1 MRLIVLAGLAC
12 LLCSAS
18 ANFHQAEFI
27 PTSRRAQFHGV
38 RLESSMCLPYTA
50 VGHVAPL
57 KNRRDCMCVLL
68 LSWNHHIQY
77 NLLFKHLKVFEQH
90 V

>member
-38 RLESSMCLPYTA
+38 RLESSMCSPYTA
-50 VGHVAPL
+50 VGHVAPVEN
-57 KNRRDCMCVLL
+57 KRGCMCELL
-68 LSWNHHIQY
+68 LAWNHQIQY
-77 NLLFKHLKVFEQH
+77 TLKHLGAFEQQ

>member
-1 MRLIVLAGLAC
+1 MRLFVLAGLAC

-38 RLESSMCLPYTA
+38 RLESSMRSPFTA
-50 VGHVAPL
+50 VGHVAPVQN
-57 KNRRDCMCVLL
+57 KRDCMCELFLV
-68 LSWNHHIQY
+68 WNHQLQY
-77 NLLFKHLKVFEQH
+77 ILLFKHLGVFEQH